1 MSHLGFDD
9 FSGDYSTNKRSNRT
23 LLVLLLFI
31 LTMAIT
37 FRNAFSCSPDCD
49 SIIWYF
55 FRTVVLSTILITS
68 QLSNENTALWE
79 EEEG

>member
-9 FSGDYSTNKRSNRT
+9 FSGDYSTNKQSNRM
-23 LLVLLLFI
+23 LLVLVLFI
-31 LTMAIT
+31 LTIA
-37 FRNAFSCSPDCD
+37 FRNAFSCSPDCE

-55 FRTVVLSTILITS
+55 FRTVVLSTVLITS
-68 QLSNENTALWE
+68 QLSNESTALWE